1 MRALIFYLAEETT
14 RQTDSRSI
22 PCDGRFSSNIPECK
36 SAICNLILQALCR
49 VIYQFFDA
57 VGARNLLGRN
67 IDSLR
72 LQWVQHSAVVTPT
85 AQFFPIVSFPQP
97 LLSVLC
103 NVFKAMQCF

>member
-57 VGARNLLGRN
+57 VDARNLLGRN

-72 LQWVQHSAVVTPT
+72 LQWVPALRRCDANRSILSFCIISAVATHSA
-85 AQFFPIVSFPQP
+85 
-97 LLSVLC
+97 L
-103 NVFKAMQCF
+103 QCF